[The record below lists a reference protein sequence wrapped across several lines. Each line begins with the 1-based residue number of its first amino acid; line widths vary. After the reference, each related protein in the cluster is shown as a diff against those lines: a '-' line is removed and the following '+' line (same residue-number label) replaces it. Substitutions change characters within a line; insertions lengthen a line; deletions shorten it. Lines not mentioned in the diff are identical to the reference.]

1 MPDRRSSYGRG
12 QVPDP
17 TNHPALSQHGWRSPE
32 PLASSS
38 LPSPADPVF
47 DGVFG
52 PYTITDH
59 DRREVLGYRLALTA
73 LALGQLG
80 LLLTWRQGGAA
91 LLWPWFLLMA
101 AGLGLALRWIHI
113 YLRPLHRALQLFW
126 LAGCLGGVVL
136 AQRVGIAAMGEAL
149 REQPL
154 WILAVG
160 PFFAAL
166 TGVGFKEFFCF
177 RRPEAIGVTLL
188 LPVALLG
195 RLSGLLPLATTATLL
210 TLESVLL
217 LVLCLRK
224 FPMPAAA
231 DVGDKSVFLHLEAQR
246 RLGAADSTAVST
258 EAA

>member
-1 MPDRRSSYGRG
+1 M
-12 QVPDP
+12 
-17 TNHPALSQHGWRSPE
+17 
-32 PLASSS
+32 ASSS
-38 LPSPADPVF
+38 LPSPADPSF
-47 DGVFG
+47 DGMFG
-52 PYTITDH
+52 PYTITVH

-73 LALGQLG
+73 VAVGQLG
-80 LLLTWRQGGAA
+80 LLLSWRQGEDA
-91 LLWPWFLLMA
+91 LLWPWLLLMA

-126 LAGCLGGVVL
+126 LAGCLGGLLL
-136 AQRVGIAAMGEAL
+136 AQRVGLGSMGETL

-195 RLSGLLPLATTATLL
+195 RLSGLLPVTTTTTLL

-246 RLGAADSTAVST
+246 QGAAAATPAAVSSEAAVST
-258 EAA
+258 EAT